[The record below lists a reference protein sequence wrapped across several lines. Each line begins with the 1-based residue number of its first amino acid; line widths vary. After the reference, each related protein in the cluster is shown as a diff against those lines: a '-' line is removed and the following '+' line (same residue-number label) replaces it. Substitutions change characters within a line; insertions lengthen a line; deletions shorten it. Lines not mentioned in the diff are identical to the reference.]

1 MFTPARILIVLKHI
15 LIGLFA
21 VAFVASAAISINVVL
36 LLFIIL
42 LAYWLLTLP
51 DRPEGYFA
59 IGGAV
64 IGVLLAVLVAALSPA
79 ALGGASAALFALA
92 LIILIVG

>member
-1 MFTPARILIVLKHI
+1 MFPTTRILLILKHL

-21 VAFVASAAISINVVL
+21 VAFIVGSAIGVNATT
-36 LLFIIL
+36 LLFVIL
-42 LAYWLLTLP
+42 AAYWLLTLP

-64 IGVLLAVLVAALSPA
+64 VGILLAVLVAALSPA

-92 LIILIVG
+92 LVILIVG